1 MLRRG
6 LAYSLAIHGTIIAVL
21 VLAHDRI
28 PVSRAMAIDLTHLV
42 LRISPGAPSS
52 LGGNVKLTGRPRLS
66 GSGRAVKKDGQPASK
81 KTASADV
88 GKNTVAALTPSEQ
101 SARNDVSAEGKTDKT
116 GDVVPA
122 AAAESSGPA
131 SPVNGS
137 TGPTASGQGAGGGYG
152 ADGVFASAGLDN
164 PPVAI
169 SKRPPAYPLRARRE
183 AIEGR
188 VEIELL
194 VNDRGGVDD
203 VRIIEA
209 QPPGVFEESVKQTV
223 PGWRFKPG
231 ILMGRPVKTLVATTI
246 RFELRNN

>member
-21 VLAHDRI
+21 VLAQDRL
-28 PVSRAMAIDLTHLV
+28 PESPAMALDLTRLV
-42 LRISPGAPSS
+42 LQVSPGAPSLPGES
-52 LGGNVKLTGRPRLS
+52 VALTGRPRLS

-88 GKNTVAALTPSEQ
+88 GKNTIAALMPSDQ
-101 SARNDVSAEGKTDKT
+101 TARQEEPVEGKMDQT

-122 AAAESSGPA
+122 AAAESPGPA

-137 TGPTASGQGAGGGYG
+137 TGPIAPGQGAGGS
-152 ADGVFASAGLDN
+152 DGVFASAGLDN

-169 SKRPPAYPLRARRE
+169 SRRPPAYPLRARRE
-183 AIEGR
+183 AIEGK

-194 VNDRGGVDD
+194 VNDHGGVDD
-203 VRIIEA
+203 VRIIAA